1 MQRILT
7 KRGCPFGLFDQVHK
21 VYITLFLILLLCM
34 GCEWKLKTSDEA
46 AEEGVFIERYD
57 RIESLYLTTGDFS
70 ALQQMNTGY
79 PQQTRTL
86 IEDML
91 KIGRVNEPEINV
103 KFLNFYQDSTLQ
115 TIISDAEQQYA
126 DMDDINKQLTE
137 SFNRLRSLLPNVVA
151 PQIYAQIGSL
161 DQSVVVGNGM
171 LGISLDKYLG
181 ADYPLYL
188 REDYGYTEEQR
199 RMMTRKY
206 IVPDC
211 LGFYLLSLYPMPN
224 DGEIRQTERD
234 MHMGKIQWVVNR
246 SMSQTV
252 FNSPYVRMVNRFM
265 QSHKDITVD
274 EMLKRQDIR

>member
-1 MQRILT
+1 
-7 KRGCPFGLFDQVHK
+7 
-21 VYITLFLILLLCM
+21 
-34 GCEWKLKTSDEA
+34 
-46 AEEGVFIERYD
+46 
-57 RIESLYLTTGDFS
+57 
-70 ALQQMNTGY
+70 MNTGY

-126 DMDDINKQLTE
+126 DMDDINTQLTE
-137 SFNRLRSLLPNVVA
+137 SFDRLRKLIPNVEV

-161 DQSVVVGNGM
+161 DQSVVVGNGI

-181 ADYPLYL
+181 SDYPLYL
-188 REDYGYTEEQR
+188 REDYGYTLEQR
-199 RMMTRKY
+199 RMMTRQY

-246 SMSQTV
+246 SMNHRV
-252 FNSPYVRMVNRFM
+252 FNSPYVRMVERFM
-265 QSHKDITVD
+265 QAHKDTSVD
-274 EMLKRQDIR
+274 VMLKRQDIR

>member
-1 MQRILT
+1 MQSILT
-7 KRGCPFGLFDQVHK
+7 KRVFPLGKLRQVHK
-21 VYITLFLILLLCM
+21 IYTTLFLILLLCI
-34 GCEWKLKTSDEA
+34 GCEWKLKTSDEE
-46 AEEGVFIERYD
+46 AEDGVFVERYD

-115 TIISDAEQQYA
+115 MIISDAEQQYA

-137 SFNRLRSLLPNVVA
+137 SFDRLRKLIPNVEI

-161 DQSVVVGNGM
+161 DQSVVVGNGI

-181 ADYPLYL
+181 SDYPLYL
-188 REDYGYTEEQR
+188 REDYGYTLEQR
-199 RMMTRKY
+199 RMMTRQY

-246 SMSQTV
+246 SMNQRV
-252 FNSPYVRMVNRFM
+252 FNSPYIRMVNRFM
-265 QSHKDITVD
+265 QANKDISVD
-274 EMLKRQDIR
+274 VMLKRQDIR